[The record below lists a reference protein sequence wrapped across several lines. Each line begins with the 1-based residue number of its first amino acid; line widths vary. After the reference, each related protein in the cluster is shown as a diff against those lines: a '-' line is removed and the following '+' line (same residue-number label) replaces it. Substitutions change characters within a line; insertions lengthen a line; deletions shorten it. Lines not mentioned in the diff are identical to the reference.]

1 MSTESDRE
9 LAELVGDALRSLEIV
24 RAPKSDESYGRILGE
39 LADGGE
45 VTSIVPAE
53 ADRENGAAS

>member
-24 RAPKSDESYGRILGE
+24 RAPKSDQSYDRILGE
-39 LADGGE
+39 LADGE
-45 VTSIVPAE
+45 RAPSIAAADE
-53 ADRENGAAS
+53 DRESSPAP